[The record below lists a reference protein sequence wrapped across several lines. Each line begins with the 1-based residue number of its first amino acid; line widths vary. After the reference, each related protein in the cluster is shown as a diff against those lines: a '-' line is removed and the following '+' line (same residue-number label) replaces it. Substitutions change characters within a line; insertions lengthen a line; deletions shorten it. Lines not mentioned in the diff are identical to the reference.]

1 MKMIICSFIF
11 QLFCF
16 LSYSQ
21 SDTTRFYPDSLR
33 KMIERLTEYKE
44 EQKHFD
50 SISKN
55 SAFSNLSV
63 GVREVYGSKIVYASI
78 DEQLDSIN
86 RVAYLIKYDMKL
98 NKIIS
103 IEKQK

>member
-1 MKMIICSFIF
+1 MKIIICSFIV
-11 QLFCF
+11 QSFCY
-16 LSYSQ
+16 LSFSQ
-21 SDTTRFYPDSLR
+21 NDTTRFYPDSLR
-33 KMIERLTEYKE
+33 KMIERLAEYKE

-55 SAFSNLSV
+55 SAFSNFSV

-78 DEQLDSIN
+78 DEQLDSVN
-86 RVAYLIKYDMKL
+86 KVAYLIKYDMKL
-98 NKIIS
+98 KKIIS